1 MKTASNQQLSV
12 GQAATILGVSPQTVR
27 NWEKQGRLISRR
39 SPGGWRF
46 YDLADVQRLATD
58 LPKLAWAWSA
68 SEQPPEIPSEY
79 FCGDADRFHKR
90 LNDMTRVLQAAGGR
104 ESYVLAS
111 LLFLVAGEIGDNS
124 FAHNIGSWPDT
135 KGIFFAYDV
144 QKKIIVLADR
154 GQGVRATLQRVRPS
168 IASDVEAVRV
178 AFLETISGR
187 SPERRGNGL
196 KSVKKVVE
204 EHHFGLTF
212 NAGIA
217 QVTISPL
224 GKMHVATSD
233 KNVRGVIAV
242 ITF

>member
-1 MKTASNQQLSV
+1 MQGNTIRI
-12 GQAATILGVSPQTVR
+12 GEAAKLLGVTIQTLR
-27 NWEKQGRLISRR
+27 NWEKSGRLASQR
-39 SPGGWRF
+39 SPGGQR
-46 YDLADVQRLATD
+46 YYVLADIQRLAVD
-58 LPKLAWAWSA
+58 LPKLAWVWASSA
-68 SEQPPEIPSEY
+68 QPPEIPGVY
-79 FCGDADRFHKR
+79 FCGDADRLHKR
-90 LNDMTRVLQAAGGR
+90 LNDMTRDLQVTGGR

-124 FAHNIGSWPDT
+124 FAHNIGNWPDI

-154 GQGVRATLQRVRPS
+154 GQGIRATLQRVRPS
-168 IASDVEAVRV
+168 IASDIEAVRV
-178 AFLETISGR
+178 AFFETISGR

-204 EHHFGLTF
+204 ENHFGLTF
-212 NAGIA
+212 NAGLA
-217 QVTISPL
+217 EVKISPL
-224 GKMHVATSD
+224 GKMHVTTSD